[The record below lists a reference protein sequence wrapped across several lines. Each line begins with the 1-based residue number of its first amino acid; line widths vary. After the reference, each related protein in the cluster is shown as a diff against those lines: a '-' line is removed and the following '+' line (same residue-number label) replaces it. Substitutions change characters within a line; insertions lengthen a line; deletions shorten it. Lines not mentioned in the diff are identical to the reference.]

1 MSQIQNSF
9 LQRNRVSQPSLLAK
23 QRKTNVILFSIS
35 LIFFVTWLPFRYL
48 SVFVFFTFSQYIQ
61 GICKCICLC
70 HLPSFQVFVFVFVSS
85 LSPSSLLYFILTLLY
100 LYFTLSLLINSQ
112 SLLLGD
118 WDDGDLREHR
128 KHDDGLFVFLFIL
141 IHTETESCENRSTW
155 FSTSSESHRAAQTQS
170 SMASWMTTFKRWI
183 IIIKYSFYLENLPN

>member
-118 WDDGDLREHR
+118 RDDGDLREHR
-128 KHDDGLFVFLFIL
+128 KHDDGSFVC
-141 IHTETESCENRSTW
+141 SD
-155 FSTSSESHRAAQTQS
+155 
-170 SMASWMTTFKRWI
+170 
-183 IIIKYSFYLENLPN
+183 

>member
-70 HLPSFQVFVFVFVSS
+70 HLPSFQVFVFVFASS
-85 LSPSSLLYFILTLLY
+85 LSPSSSLYFIFIFTLSLLYFIFTLLLLYLYFILTLLY
-100 LYFTLSLLINSQ
+100 LYFTFTISLLYFIFLPYVIFT
-112 SLLLGD
+112 LLYPYFTLLYFTLLYLTSEGSKVAP
-118 WDDGDLREHR
+118 GKGRGPTR
-128 KHDDGLFVFLFIL
+128 GA
-141 IHTETESCENRSTW
+141 TEATECCKNHG
-155 FSTSSESHRAAQTQS
+155 F
-170 SMASWMTTFKRWI
+170 
-183 IIIKYSFYLENLPN
+183 